1 MFSVQYLVVDIEMFR
16 GSISIQLLELKCVM
30 PKHVSQQ
37 AYFFRSK
44 YKLMF
49 SYVTRNRVL
58 FLLLQ
63 FPESIE
69 ILKVALILLARKI
82 RLPYSSYNLKTGL
95 NIKRTV
101 LNEANV

>member
-44 YKLMF
+44 ELMF

-101 LNEANV
+101 LNEDNV

>member
-1 MFSVQYLVVDIEMFR
+1 MFSVKYLVVDIEMFR
-16 GSISIQLLELKCVM
+16 GSISIHLLELKCVM

-58 FLLLQ
+58 LLLLQ
-63 FPESIE
+63 FHESNFD
-69 ILKVALILLARKI
+69 LI
-82 RLPYSSYNLKTGL
+82 SSYNLKTGL